1 MLVSASRRNNLIFS
15 RSTARIDDLE
25 GKFAIGATRYA
36 STRDACAP
44 QNSLPR
50 LARAGPQF
58 RIELGF
64 CALRQMIGIRI

>member
-1 MLVSASRRNNLIFS
+1 MRSIGAAENKIVSARRRKPGRRGD
-15 RSTARIDDLE
+15 RS
-25 GKFAIGATRYA
+25 
-36 STRDACAP
+36 

-64 CALRQMIGIRI
+64 CALHQKIDVRI